1 MVATRNLRKILFSYV
16 VAVGL
21 SCIWVPRRV
30 TYYQPEQLGPFW
42 CGYSFLWHPLDKY
55 GPLASN
61 HGPMLR
67 TYSVDYLVL
76 SLEDVGLAGLLVVL
90 LLLAGEPSPEA
101 SVDVPRVTAATEA
114 NIRGASENGP
124 PEEGKNT

>member
-1 MVATRNLRKILFSYV
+1 MVATRKLRRILFAYV

-21 SCIWVPRRV
+21 TCIWVPRRV

-67 TYSVDYLVL
+67 TYSVDYLVF
-76 SLEDVGLAGLLVVL
+76 SLEDVGLTGLLVVL

-101 SVDVPRVTAATEA
+101 TMDVPPVAAPTEA
-114 NIRGASENGP
+114 KIRGASENGP
-124 PEEGKNT
+124 SGGGKDT

>member
-1 MVATRNLRKILFSYV
+1 MVPTRNLRRILFGYV
-16 VAVGL
+16 IAVGL

-61 HGPMLR
+61 HGPILR

-76 SLEDVGLAGLLVVL
+76 SLEDVGLTGLLVVF
-90 LLLAGEPSPEA
+90 LLLAGESSPEA
-101 SVDVPRVTAATEA
+101 SMGVPRVIAPTEV

-124 PEEGKNT
+124 SKEGKNT